1 MTGRERIRAVVETLE
16 TSATVDEIAD
26 RAAVSPTTA
35 SDELAQLATDNRV
48 RKVLVD
54 NKKGYELN
62 PTHLFFEELLT
73 LLEEHSHTELEAQL
87 EALRSEKETLCEE
100 FDVDSVEMLR
110 EQVAERELTAEE
122 TKTIRNAISTWEGL
136 NTDLTSSAMR
146 CASMMMWPIST
157 HTLEHKQRSP
167 STNCDFP
174 SKSQQS
180 PAPETPPRTYRQPL

>member
-1 MTGRERIRAVVETLE
+1 MVDNSPSSWKDTMTGRERIRAVVETLE

-35 SDELAQLATDNRV
+35 NDELSQLAADNRV

-110 EQVAERELTAEE
+110 EQVAERDLTAEE
-122 TKTIRNAISTWEGL
+122 TKTIRNAISTWEAL
-136 NTDLTSSAMR
+136 NTDLTLVRHALR
-146 CASMMMWPIST
+146 LYDDVADLDT
-157 HTLEHKQRSP
+157 HVGTQ
-167 STNCDFP
+167 TTV
-174 SKSQQS
+174 
-180 PAPETPPRTYRQPL
+180 A